1 MRKKKNNFLTFIF
14 SLLPGAGHMYM
25 GFMKKGVSL
34 MSAFF
39 IIIFISSFLDIG
51 QLLYIVPVLWFY
63 SFFDSINT
71 GYSTDEEFLKVEDN
85 YLFTFDKFMEIDKNM
100 VIKSRFFVGI
110 LLLIFGIFLIWKN
123 TMVQLSSVIPQPI
136 FDIMSNIISNLPRF
150 IIGIAIIVVGIKLII
165 GKKKEDDLNA

>member
-1 MRKKKNNFLTFIF
+1 MRKKKNKFLTFVL
-14 SLLPGAGHMYM
+14 SLFPGAGHMYM

-39 IIIFISSFLDIG
+39 IIVFISSFLDVG
-51 QLLYIVPVLWFY
+51 QLLYVVPVLWFY

-71 GYSTDEEFLKVEDN
+71 GYSTDEEFLKIEDN
-85 YLFTFDKFMEIDKNM
+85 YLFTIDRFIGIDKNM
-100 VIKSRFFVGI
+100 VMKSRLLPGI

-123 TMVQLSSVIPQPI
+123 IMAQLSGIIPQPI
-136 FDIMSNIISNLPRF
+136 YDTMSNIITNLPRL

-165 GKKKEDDLNA
+165 GKKKEGDIND